1 MVTIPLKVSDELAQR
16 LMPLQDRLP
25 DIIEHGLRDLEAET
39 GVQSATASKAAV
51 LEALQATGI
60 VTVPDPAARL
70 KKRTRHTP
78 LQAGGQPA
86 SEMIVEERGA
96 Q

>member
-25 DIIEHGLRDLEAET
+25 DIIERGLRDLEAET
-39 GVQSATASKAAV
+39 GAQSATASKAAV

-60 VTVPDPAARL
+60 VTVPDPKAL
-70 KKRTRHTP
+70 LQTTP
-78 LQAGGQPA
+78 INIHRFDHSSPTHPSTLP
-86 SEMIVEERGA
+86 SV
-96 Q
+96 